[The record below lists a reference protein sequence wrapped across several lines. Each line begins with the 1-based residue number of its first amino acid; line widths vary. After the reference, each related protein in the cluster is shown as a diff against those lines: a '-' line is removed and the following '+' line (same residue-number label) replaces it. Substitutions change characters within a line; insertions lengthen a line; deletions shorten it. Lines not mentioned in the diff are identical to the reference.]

1 MVMVAVSGFPALAIA
16 SEVTLLMDTM
26 NVSAPSTK
34 SSLRIMTDTLAVLLS
49 TAPTVKVT
57 KKGVT

>member
-26 NVSAPSTK
+26 NVSAPFHK
-34 SSLRIMTDTLAVLLS
+34 VI
-49 TAPTVKVT
+49 VKDHD
-57 KKGVT
+57 